1 MKYLDIESLRALN
14 LGLSFPTSSGDRHVL
29 GRIETYSCKAAGAD
43 KKLFRFLENKYQ
55 EDVEEA
61 KGLSPEQSSLTNTMS
76 PFGPLTQAA
85 SRKVLFYLIAT
96 LNASFPDYDFR
107 YVDSA
112 APLSMA
118 VLRPIVL
125 TSRIR
130 PCSHLRF
137 SCSSLSADQ
146 FTKEPNPE
154 SCTKSISTTLL
165 NVGCPAKLKAS
176 RMWDCIDDAIN
187 IDECDVYSYTPD
199 AESDPYEDEG
209 PVWSFNYFFFNKNL
223 KRILFFTCRC
233 ISNLDELENA
243 SDQELVFGD
252 LHDEPVE
259 TEFYPTTR
267 NALRDMAFGGGLRL

>member
-14 LGLSFPTSSGDRHVL
+14 LSLSFPTSSGDRHVL
-29 GRIETYSCKAAGAD
+29 GRLEAYSCKAAGAD
-43 KKLFRFLENKYQ
+43 KKLFRYLENKYL

-61 KGLSPEQSSLTNTMS
+61 KDLSPEQSSLTNTVS

-96 LNASFPDYDFR
+96 LNASFPDYDF
-107 YVDSA
+107 
-112 APLSMA
+112 
-118 VLRPIVL
+118 
-125 TSRIR
+125 
-130 PCSHLRF
+130 
-137 SCSSLSADQ
+137 SSLSADQ
-146 FTKEPNPE
+146 FTKEPSPDY
-154 SCTKSISTTLL
+154 CTKSISTTLL
-165 NVGCPAKLKAS
+165 NVGCPARLRAS
-176 RMWDCIDDAIN
+176 RMWDCIDDVIN

-209 PVWSFNYFFFNKNL
+209 PVWSFNYFFFNRHL
-223 KRILFFTCRC
+223 KRIVFFTCRC

-259 TEFYPTTR
+259 TEHYPTSR
-267 NALRDMAFGGGLRL
+267 YDLREMTIGGGLRL